1 MEKKMKICHACKREI
16 AMERKVGRSETCPSC
31 GADLHV
37 CLNCRFY
44 SPGAY
49 NDCTEPQAERVV
61 DKRRSNFCDYF
72 IFREGAGK
80 GAGPEAAPGNA
91 RSKLDALFKK

>member
-1 MEKKMKICHACKREI
+1 METRMKTCHSCRKEI
-16 AMERKVGRSETCPSC
+16 AIERKVGRSETCPSC

-49 NDCTEPQAERVV
+49 NDCIEPQAERVV

-72 IFREGAGK
+72 IFSDDADRK
-80 GAGPEAAPGNA
+80 GQPAKKDDA
-91 RSKLDALFKK
+91 RSRLDSLFKK

>member
-1 MEKKMKICHACKREI
+1 MKICHACKKEI
-16 AMERKVGRSETCPSC
+16 AIERKVGRSETCPSC

-44 SPGAY
+44 SLGAY

-72 IFREGAGK
+72 IFVDDAGRR
-80 GAGPEAAPGNA
+80 GQAAKKDDS
-91 RSKLDALFKK
+91 RSRLEELFKK

>member
-1 MEKKMKICHACKREI
+1 MKICHSCRKEI
-16 AMERKVGRSETCPSC
+16 AIERKVGRAETCPSC

-44 SPGAY
+44 SPAAY
-49 NDCTEPQAERVV
+49 NDCAEPQAERVV

-72 IFREGAGK
+72 VFIDDAARK
-80 GAGPEAAPGNA
+80 GQSAKKDDT
-91 RSKLDALFKK
+91 RSKLDALFKKPT